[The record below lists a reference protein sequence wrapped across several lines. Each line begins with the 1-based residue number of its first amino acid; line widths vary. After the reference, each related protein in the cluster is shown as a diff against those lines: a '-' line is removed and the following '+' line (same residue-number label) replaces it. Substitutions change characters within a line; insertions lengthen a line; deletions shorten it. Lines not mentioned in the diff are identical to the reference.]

1 MHGLSIGIEPDVI
14 EGGAGAK
21 NSVRKDEILV
31 PRWSVEHAAWTWPRR
46 MFACF
51 LPTSSIFM
59 DAYFSVRPPYFPE
72 NFRKKYF
79 FSNVVCFYLQPQF
92 FPLYFLA

>member
-46 MFACF
+46 MFPA
-51 LPTSSIFM
+51 
-59 DAYFSVRPPYFPE
+59 D
-72 NFRKKYF
+72 
-79 FSNVVCFYLQPQF
+79 Q
-92 FPLYFLA
+92 